1 MTNKPYG
8 IYIYTM
14 KQEGE
19 LVKIS
24 LNVPPD
30 LWAKLKH
37 AAIDE
42 NTTATEILVR
52 LAKQYL
58 EKGKV
63 TKKGTG

>member
-1 MTNKPYG
+1 
-8 IYIYTM
+8 M

>member
-1 MTNKPYG
+1 MVHY

-14 KQEGE
+14 KQQGE

-30 LWAKLKH
+30 LWTKLKH

-52 LAKQYL
+52 LARQYL
-58 EKGKV
+58 EKAK
-63 TKKGTG
+63 TKKKGKR

>member
-1 MTNKPYG
+1 
-8 IYIYTM
+8 M
-14 KQEGE
+14 KQQGE

-30 LWAKLKH
+30 LWTKLKH

-52 LAKQYL
+52 LARQYL
-58 EKGKV
+58 EKAK
-63 TKKGTG
+63 TKKKGKR

>member
-1 MTNKPYG
+1 
-8 IYIYTM
+8 M
-14 KQEGE
+14 KQQGE

-52 LAKQYL
+52 LANQYL
-58 EKGKV
+58 DKAKS
-63 TKKGTG
+63 KKKRGR